1 MNIVFMGTPDFAVP
15 TLELLSKHHNIL
27 AVYSQPPRP
36 NGRGLIIK
44 ESAVQS
50 FAKKLKIK
58 TITPFSLKTDEVYI
72 EFKNLNPDI
81 VVVVAY
87 GLILP
92 SNYLETPKYG
102 CINGHASLLPRW
114 RGAAPIQRAIEF
126 GDKETGS
133 CAMLMEKGMDTG
145 PVILCKK
152 INIDQEDTFI
162 TLHDKLSILTSKS
175 LLEAIK
181 GYTEGTI
188 SPNPQNEHGI
198 KYAQKIEKTE
208 SQLDWSLSSQMIYNK
223 IRAFHPFPGTY
234 TNGSFGL
241 LKIIKAHV
249 INKNHNMIPGTII
262 DNKDKLIVACGKNS
276 SIEIT
281 EVQKPG
287 KKTISTSSYLRGVQ
301 LNIGEKLGNT
311 K

>member
-1 MNIVFMGTPDFAVP
+1 
-15 TLELLSKHHNIL
+15 
-27 AVYSQPPRP
+27 
-36 NGRGLIIK
+36 
-44 ESAVQS
+44 
-50 FAKKLKIK
+50 
-58 TITPFSLKTDEVYI
+58 
-72 EFKNLNPDI
+72 
-81 VVVVAY
+81 
-87 GLILP
+87 
-92 SNYLETPKYG
+92 
-102 CINGHASLLPRW
+102 
-114 RGAAPIQRAIEF
+114 
-126 GDKETGS
+126 
-133 CAMLMEKGMDTG
+133 MLMEKGMDTG

-223 IRAFHPFPGTY
+223 IRALHPFPGTY

-287 KKTISTSSYLRGVQ
+287 KKTISTSAYLRGVQ